1 MSNKIKNAFAPAA
14 WLVYLII
21 GIEIIYMISPLAI
34 YYYSTY
40 GPSLNFLH
48 NQPQTAWLS
57 GFFLPHYVETSS
69 FLLNSYQIVG
79 WVLVLVGFLF
89 FLVGAGQIYYYK
101 FTKKGAVTGGI
112 YKIIRHPQ
120 YVAFSIMGFGLL
132 LAWPRFTVL
141 IMYVTM
147 LFVYFFLAKTE
158 EKECEEK
165 FGESYKAYKAG
176 TSMFVPGPFSVLNK
190 LPALPN
196 SRFKKFALVLVI
208 YAIVLTISVNAAF
221 GLRDYSLSKIS
232 TFYSKNSV
240 SIATAFMNTDELKN
254 ALQIALENPEVQTQ
268 LKEAKNGKDEV
279 FLNYVV
285 PLEWYL
291 PDIPLEKIPEG
302 FHGHHQPGDYNPHFY
317 KILITKARLSTDK
330 PVSGVNI
337 IKNTFA
343 RIPVL
348 LVKVNKANGE
358 VIGIETPPAHVRW
371 GDIPT
376 PLF

>member
-1 MSNKIKNAFAPAA
+1 MSYKIKNAVAPAA

-101 FTKKGAVTGGI
+101 FTKKGAVTGWI

-147 LFVYFFLAKTE
+147 LFVYFFLAKKE

-165 FGESYKAYKAG
+165 FGESYKAYKVR
-176 TSMFVPGPFSVLNK
+176 TSMFIPGRFSFLSK
-190 LPALPN
+190 LPALPE
-196 SRFKKFALVLVI
+196 SDFKRFALVLVL
-208 YAIVLTISVNAAF
+208 YAIVLTVSVSAAF

-232 TFYSKNSV
+232 TFYSENSAT
-240 SIATAFMNTDELKN
+240 IAAAFMSKKDLDNTLR
-254 ALQIALENPEVQTQ
+254 IALGNPDVQSP
-268 LKEAKNGKDEV
+268 LKEARNSKDEK

-291 PDIPLEKIPEG
+291 PDVPVEKIPEG
-302 FHGHHQPGDYNPHFY
+302 FHGHHQPGDYNRDLY

-348 LVKVNKANGE
+348 LVKVNKAKGE
-358 VIGIETPPAHVRW
+358 IIGIETPPAHVRW